1 MVAEAASARGV
12 RRAKAC
18 ERDGKQNCREKGL
31 HVSSIVLGRTAAP
44 NHDAMFCFDKVEY
57 L

>member
-1 MVAEAASARGV
+1 METNAASARGV

-18 ERDGKQNCREKGL
+18 ERDGKQNCCEKGL

-44 NHDAMFCFDKVEY
+44 DHDAMF
-57 L
+57 